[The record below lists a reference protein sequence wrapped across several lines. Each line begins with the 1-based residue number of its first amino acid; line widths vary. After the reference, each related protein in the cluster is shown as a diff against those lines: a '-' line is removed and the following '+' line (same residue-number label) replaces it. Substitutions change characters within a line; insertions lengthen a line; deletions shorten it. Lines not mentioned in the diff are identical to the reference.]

1 MDKNH
6 LVEEEGEGKSLN
18 FIEQIIEEE
27 LAAGKNGG
35 RVRTRFPPEPNGYL
49 HIGHAT
55 SICLNFGIAAKYNG
69 KCNLRFDDTNP
80 SKEDVEY
87 IDSIQQDIRWLGFQW
102 EGEPH
107 YASDYFQ
114 QLYDWAEKL
123 IAEGKAYVDDQPAE
137 VISAQ
142 RMTPTEP
149 GVNSPYRDRSPEE
162 NLDLFRRMK
171 AGEFKNGEKV
181 LRAKIDMASPNML
194 MRDPIMYRIM
204 HTPHHRTGDK
214 WCIYPMYDFTHGQSD
229 YIEGITHS
237 ICTLEFEVHRP
248 LYNWFLDQLIDTE
261 YRPRQ
266 IEFARRNLSYT
277 VMSKRRLLELV
288 QKGIVAGWDDPRM
301 PTISGLRRAGYTPE
315 AIRLFAEKVG
325 VARREIVVDMALLE
339 FCAREHLNKVAPRV
353 MAVLNPVK
361 VVIDNYPEGQ
371 SELVEVENNP
381 EDETAGTRQIPFS
394 RELYIER
401 DDFMENAP
409 KKFFRMTPGNEVRL
423 KGAYIV
429 KCVGVDKNT
438 DGDITLI
445 HCVYDPE
452 TRSGSGAN
460 ANRKVKGTL
469 HWVSAPDAIEAEVRL
484 YDRLFKD
491 PDPAGHKDVDFKEF
505 LNYRISFVSIFL
517 LKPSVCLF
525 ITPRTRCIVLIE
537 CWSSGHVEGFP
548 FCEIRTD
555 EHSIVFST
563 ISKAIFIDRILWE
576 EISIDYRFPCK
587 TIPSSQC
594 CWNLILLCCLYKCF
608 VRCSNKFIIRY
619 ILKFFWIIYP
629 KVLHR

>member
-429 KCVGVDKNT
+429 KCVGVEKNT

-505 LNYRISFVSIFL
+505 LNENSLQVLRHCKLEPSLRSAKEGDRFQFQRMGYFCVDKDSRPEALVFNRTVG
-517 LKPSVCLF
+517 LKDTWAKL
-525 ITPRTRCIVLIE
+525 
-537 CWSSGHVEGFP
+537 
-548 FCEIRTD
+548 
-555 EHSIVFST
+555 
-563 ISKAIFIDRILWE
+563 
-576 EISIDYRFPCK
+576 
-587 TIPSSQC
+587 
-594 CWNLILLCCLYKCF
+594 N
-608 VRCSNKFIIRY
+608 N
-619 ILKFFWIIYP
+619 
-629 KVLHR
+629 

>member
-27 LAAGKNGG
+27 LAEGKNGG
-35 RVRTRFPPEPNGYL
+35 RVHTRFPPEPNGYL

-55 SICLNFGIAAKYNG
+55 SICLNFGLATEYHG

-87 IDSIQQDIRWLGFQW
+87 IDSIQQDIQWLGFQW

-107 YASDYFQ
+107 FASDYFQ

-123 IAEGKAYVDDQPAE
+123 ILEGKAYVDDQPAE

-149 GVNSPYRDRSPEE
+149 GVNSPYRDRTPEE

-171 AGEFKNGEKV
+171 NGEFQAGEKV

-204 HTPHHRTGDK
+204 HVAHHRTGDK

-229 YIEGITHS
+229 YLEGITHS

-301 PTISGLRRAGYTPE
+301 PTITGLRRAGYTPE
-315 AIRLFAEKVG
+315 SIRNFAEKVG

-339 FCAREHLNKVAPRV
+339 FCVREHLNKIAPRV
-353 MAVLNPVK
+353 MAVLDPVR

-371 SELVEVENNP
+371 TETVEIENNP
-381 EDETAGTRQIPFS
+381 EDETAGTRMVPFS

-401 DDFMENAP
+401 DDFMEDAP
-409 KKFFRMTPGNEVRL
+409 KKFFRMTLGNEVRL

-429 KCVGVDKNT
+429 KCESVEKDAEGN
-438 DGDITLI
+438 ITTI
-445 HCVYDPE
+445 HCTYDAD
-452 TRSGSGAN
+452 TRSGTGSAS
-460 ANRKVKGTL
+460 NRKVKGTL

-491 PDPAGHKDVDFKEF
+491 PDPAGHKDIDFKEF
-505 LNYRISFVSIFL
+505 LNENSL
-517 LKPSVCLF
+517 
-525 ITPRTRCIVLIE
+525 
-537 CWSSGHVEGFP
+537 
-548 FCEIRTD
+548 
-555 EHSIVFST
+555 
-563 ISKAIFIDRILWE
+563 
-576 EISIDYRFPCK
+576 
-587 TIPSSQC
+587 
-594 CWNLILLCCLYKCF
+594 
-608 VRCSNKFIIRY
+608 
-619 ILKFFWIIYP
+619 
-629 KVLHR
+629 KVLTGCKLEPSLKEAKEGDRFQFQRLGYFCVDKDSKPGALVFNRTVGLKDTWAKQNN